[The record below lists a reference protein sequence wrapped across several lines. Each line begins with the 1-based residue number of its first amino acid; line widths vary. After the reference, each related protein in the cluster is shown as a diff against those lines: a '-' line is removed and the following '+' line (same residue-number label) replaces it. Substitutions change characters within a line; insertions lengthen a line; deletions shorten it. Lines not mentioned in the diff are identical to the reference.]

1 MEKTNASKQGVLHW
15 LDENF
20 EKMFLVTGLLSITLF
35 ITWQVI
41 YRYIITQFIER
52 AGAAVWTEELSRYI
66 FIWISY
72 LALSVAIK
80 KRSSIRVDM
89 LYDHLPPRLQ
99 QISWIVVEVLFFIL
113 TATIAYYGWGQIERL
128 QEYPQHTTA
137 LRIPFLIPYLIL
149 PFGFGLMCFRLLQSL
164 YKQVKVCGLVDTLIG
179 LIAVFVIAS
188 PVLFCDYIEP
198 LPALFGYFIV
208 LCAIGVPVAI
218 SLGLSTLATII
229 CADTLPIE
237 YMAQVAFTSIDSFP
251 IMAIPFFIA
260 AGVFMGAGGLSHR
273 LLSLAD
279 EIVGGTYG
287 GIGLTAIVTCMFF
300 GAISGSGPATV
311 AAIGALTIPAMVE
324 RGYDKYFSAALVAA
338 AGCVGVMIPPSNP
351 FVVYG
356 ISAQVSIGDLF
367 MSGIVPGIMV
377 GIVLMSYCYWYS
389 RKKGWR
395 GQEKV
400 RNARTLMHAAWD
412 AKWALMVP
420 VIVLGGIYSGL
431 ATPTESAVLGVIYT
445 LIVGFFVFRT
455 LNFKLLKEAL
465 VEAAMMSAPVM
476 FLLGGAA
483 VFGRLLTLQRIPELL
498 ATAMLGLSDS
508 KYVVMLLIM
517 AFLLVAGMFIDT
529 TSNIV
534 LFAPLFCPIAQKLG
548 LDLVYFG
555 ILMVVNL
562 CIGFLTP
569 PLGVNLFVAKN
580 ISGAPLGGLVKELMP
595 YIGILV
601 LALVLMVFFPQIVM
615 FLPNLVGG

>member
-1 MEKTNASKQGVLHW
+1 MVVGVLFGV
-15 LDENF
+15 LAIC
-20 EKMFLVTGLLSITLF
+20 LLLTVPI
-35 ITWQVI
+35 
-41 YRYIITQFIER
+41 
-52 AGAAVWTEELSRYI
+52 AVSLGI
-66 FIWISY
+66 
-72 LALSVAIK
+72 
-80 KRSSIRVDM
+80 
-89 LYDHLPPRLQ
+89 
-99 QISWIVVEVLFFIL
+99 
-113 TATIAYYGWGQIERL
+113 ATIAAGFSLNAVTGNQML
-128 QEYPQHTTA
+128 TMLAQTTITA
-137 LRIPFLIPYLIL
+137 SDNTS
-149 PFGFGLMCFRLLQSL
+149 LL
-164 YKQVKVCGLVDTLIG
+164 
-179 LIAVFVIAS
+179 A
-188 PVLFCDYIEP
+188 
-198 LPALFGYFIV
+198 
-208 LCAIGVPVAI
+208 
-218 SLGLSTLATII
+218 
-229 CADTLPIE
+229 
-237 YMAQVAFTSIDSFP
+237 M
-251 IMAIPFFIA
+251 PFFMLCGSLMDRSGIA
-260 AGVFMGAGGLSHR
+260 KRLIDVAEAIVGEATGGLG
-273 LLSLAD
+273 ATT
-279 EIVGGTYG
+279 IVAAM
-287 GIGLTAIVTCMFF
+287 LFA
-300 GAISGSGPATV
+300 AISGSGPACV
-311 AAIGALTIPAMVE
+311 AALGGILIPAMVR
-324 RGYDKYFSAALVAA
+324 RGYSTEYAA
-338 AGCVGVMIPPSNP
+338 ATTASAGTIGPVIPPSIP
-351 FVVYG
+351 MIVYAV
-356 ISAQVSIGDLF
+356 SAGTSVTALF
-367 MSGIVPGIMV
+367 LGGVGPG
-377 GIVLMSYCYWYS
+377 VL
-389 RKKGWR
+389 
-395 GQEKV
+395 
-400 RNARTLMHAAWD
+400 LM
-412 AKWALMVP
+412 P

-601 LALVLMVFFPQIVM
+601 LALVLLVFFPQIVM

>member
-1 MEKTNASKQGVLHW
+1 MAHKT
-15 LDENF
+15 E
-20 EKMFLVTGLLSITLF
+20 FLYLS
-35 ITWQVI
+35 
-41 YRYIITQFIER
+41 E
-52 AGAAVWTEELSRYI
+52 
-66 FIWISY
+66 
-72 LALSVAIK
+72 
-80 KRSSIRVDM
+80 
-89 LYDHLPPRLQ
+89 P
-99 QISWIVVEVLFFIL
+99 
-113 TATIAYYGWGQIERL
+113 
-128 QEYPQHTTA
+128 
-137 LRIPFLIPYLIL
+137 
-149 PFGFGLMCFRLLQSL
+149 
-164 YKQVKVCGLVDTLIG
+164 DT
-179 LIAVFVIAS
+179 
-188 PVLFCDYIEP
+188 
-198 LPALFGYFIV
+198 
-208 LCAIGVPVAI
+208 
-218 SLGLSTLATII
+218 
-229 CADTLPIE
+229 
-237 YMAQVAFTSIDSFP
+237 
-251 IMAIPFFIA
+251 IA
-260 AGVFMGAGGLSHR
+260 AGVLDVPKCINNAEEVFTLLAKGDYLMGGNNHNNHGMYIVFPKESPFPNMPVAGPDRRFVAMPAYLGGRFDICGQKWYGSNAANKSKGLPRSVLMVTLNNKDTGEPLAYMSANLLSAARTGAGPACVAAL
-273 LLSLAD
+273 
-279 EIVGGTYG
+279 G
-287 GIGLTAIVTCMFF
+287 GIL
-300 GAISGSGPATV
+300 
-311 AAIGALTIPAMVE
+311 IPAMVR
-324 RGYDKYFSAALVAA
+324 RGYSTEYAA
-338 AGCVGVMIPPSNP
+338 ATTASAGTIGPVIPPSIP
-351 FVVYG
+351 MIVYAV
-356 ISAQVSIGDLF
+356 SAGTSVTALF
-367 MSGIVPGIMV
+367 LGGVGPG
-377 GIVLMSYCYWYS
+377 VLMGLIMILYNFLIS
-389 RKKGWR
+389 KKR
-395 GQEKV
+395 GYKGTPRGGGFLWVLKQIWKGLP
-400 RNARTLMHAAWD
+400 ALLM
-412 AKWALMVP
+412 P

-483 VFGRLLTLQRIPELL
+483 VFGRLLTLQRIPEML
-498 ATAMLGLSDS
+498 ATAMLGLSSS

>member
-1 MEKTNASKQGVLHW
+1 MIVYAVSAGTSVTALFLGGVGPGILMG
-15 LDENF
+15 LIMILYNF
-20 EKMFLVTGLLSITLF
+20 L
-35 ITWQVI
+35 
-41 YRYIITQFIER
+41 
-52 AGAAVWTEELSRYI
+52 
-66 FIWISY
+66 IS
-72 LALSVAIK
+72 K
-80 KRSSIRVDM
+80 KRG
-89 LYDHLPPRLQ
+89 YKGTPRGGGFL
-99 QISWIVVEVLFFIL
+99 WVL
-113 TATIAYYGWGQIERL
+113 
-128 QEYPQHTTA
+128 
-137 LRIPFLIPYLIL
+137 
-149 PFGFGLMCFRLLQSL
+149 
-164 YKQVKVCGLVDTLIG
+164 KQVWKG
-179 LIAVFVIAS
+179 
-188 PVLFCDYIEP
+188 
-198 LPALFGYFIV
+198 LPAL
-208 LCAIGVPVAI
+208 
-218 SLGLSTLATII
+218 
-229 CADTLPIE
+229 
-237 YMAQVAFTSIDSFP
+237 
-251 IMAIPFFIA
+251 
-260 AGVFMGAGGLSHR
+260 
-273 LLSLAD
+273 
-279 EIVGGTYG
+279 
-287 GIGLTAIVTCMFF
+287 
-300 GAISGSGPATV
+300 
-311 AAIGALTIPAMVE
+311 
-324 RGYDKYFSAALVAA
+324 
-338 AGCVGVMIPPSNP
+338 
-351 FVVYG
+351 
-356 ISAQVSIGDLF
+356 
-367 MSGIVPGIMV
+367 
-377 GIVLMSYCYWYS
+377 LM
-389 RKKGWR
+389 
-395 GQEKV
+395 
-400 RNARTLMHAAWD
+400 
-412 AKWALMVP
+412 P

>member
-1 MEKTNASKQGVLHW
+1 MVVGVLFGV
-15 LDENF
+15 LAIC
-20 EKMFLVTGLLSITLF
+20 LLLTVPI
-35 ITWQVI
+35 
-41 YRYIITQFIER
+41 
-52 AGAAVWTEELSRYI
+52 AVSLGI
-66 FIWISY
+66 
-72 LALSVAIK
+72 
-80 KRSSIRVDM
+80 
-89 LYDHLPPRLQ
+89 
-99 QISWIVVEVLFFIL
+99 
-113 TATIAYYGWGQIERL
+113 ATIAAGFSLNAVTGNQML
-128 QEYPQHTTA
+128 TMLAQTTITA
-137 LRIPFLIPYLIL
+137 SDNTS
-149 PFGFGLMCFRLLQSL
+149 LL
-164 YKQVKVCGLVDTLIG
+164 
-179 LIAVFVIAS
+179 A
-188 PVLFCDYIEP
+188 
-198 LPALFGYFIV
+198 
-208 LCAIGVPVAI
+208 
-218 SLGLSTLATII
+218 
-229 CADTLPIE
+229 
-237 YMAQVAFTSIDSFP
+237 M
-251 IMAIPFFIA
+251 PFFMLCGSLMDRSGIA
-260 AGVFMGAGGLSHR
+260 KRLIVGEATGGLG
-273 LLSLAD
+273 ATT
-279 EIVGGTYG
+279 IVAAM
-287 GIGLTAIVTCMFF
+287 LFA
-300 GAISGSGPATV
+300 AISGSGPACV
-311 AAIGALTIPAMVE
+311 AALGGILIPAMVR
-324 RGYDKYFSAALVAA
+324 RGYSTEYAA
-338 AGCVGVMIPPSNP
+338 ATTASAGTIGPVIPPSIP
-351 FVVYG
+351 MIVYAV
-356 ISAQVSIGDLF
+356 SAGTSVTALF
-367 MSGIVPGIMV
+367 LGGVGPG
-377 GIVLMSYCYWYS
+377 VLMGLIMILYNFLIS
-389 RKKGWR
+389 KKR
-395 GQEKV
+395 GYKGTPRGGGFLWVLKQIWKGLP
-400 RNARTLMHAAWD
+400 ALLM
-412 AKWALMVP
+412 P

>member
-1 MEKTNASKQGVLHW
+1 M
-15 LDENF
+15 
-20 EKMFLVTGLLSITLF
+20 LF
-35 ITWQVI
+35 
-41 YRYIITQFIER
+41 
-52 AGAAVWTEELSRYI
+52 A
-66 FIWISY
+66 
-72 LALSVAIK
+72 
-80 KRSSIRVDM
+80 
-89 LYDHLPPRLQ
+89 
-99 QISWIVVEVLFFIL
+99 
-113 TATIAYYGWGQIERL
+113 
-128 QEYPQHTTA
+128 
-137 LRIPFLIPYLIL
+137 
-149 PFGFGLMCFRLLQSL
+149 
-164 YKQVKVCGLVDTLIG
+164 
-179 LIAVFVIAS
+179 
-188 PVLFCDYIEP
+188 
-198 LPALFGYFIV
+198 
-208 LCAIGVPVAI
+208 
-218 SLGLSTLATII
+218 
-229 CADTLPIE
+229 
-237 YMAQVAFTSIDSFP
+237 
-251 IMAIPFFIA
+251 
-260 AGVFMGAGGLSHR
+260 
-273 LLSLAD
+273 
-279 EIVGGTYG
+279 
-287 GIGLTAIVTCMFF
+287 
-300 GAISGSGPATV
+300 AISGSGPACV
-311 AAIGALTIPAMVE
+311 AALGGILIPAMVR
-324 RGYDKYFSAALVAA
+324 RGYSTEYAA
-338 AGCVGVMIPPSNP
+338 ATTASAGTIGPVIPPSIP
-351 FVVYG
+351 MIVYAV
-356 ISAQVSIGDLF
+356 SAGTSVTALF
-367 MSGIVPGIMV
+367 LGGVGPGILMGLIMV
-377 GIVLMSYCYWYS
+377 FYNFLISKKRGYKGTPRGGGFLWVLKQVW
-389 RKKGWR
+389 KGLP
-395 GQEKV
+395 
-400 RNARTLMHAAWD
+400 ALLM
-412 AKWALMVP
+412 P